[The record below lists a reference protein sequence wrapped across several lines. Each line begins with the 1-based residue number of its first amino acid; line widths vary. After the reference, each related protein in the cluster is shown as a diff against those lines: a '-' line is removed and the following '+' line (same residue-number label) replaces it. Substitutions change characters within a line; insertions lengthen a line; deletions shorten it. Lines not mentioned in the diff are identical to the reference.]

1 MPAAATALNSW
12 VSSVTVALV
21 AYHRIRSGE
30 MNMGNSA
37 DNTDVVILAAARTPQ
52 GRINGQLAG
61 FTAVELG
68 AHAIKA
74 ALSASGV
81 DAGQV
86 EAVIMGQVLQA
97 GAGQNPARQSSIG
110 AGIGW
115 NVPAVTVN
123 KVCLSGL
130 TAVIDAARMIRG
142 GEASVVVAGGQE
154 SMSRAPHLL
163 PGSRQGWTYGSIQAL
178 DAAAHD
184 GLTDAFDGQSMGL
197 STETRNL
204 ALGID
209 RTSQDTVAA
218 QSHQRAALAAKNGTF
233 DDEIVPISIKQR
245 KGDPLVVSTD
255 EGVRPN
261 ASVESMAGLRAAFV
275 TDGTITAG
283 NSSPLS
289 DGAAAL
295 VLSSR
300 AFAEEHGLEYLAV
313 VGKPGQVAGP
323 DNSLHS
329 QPSNAIQNA
338 LQRAGWTTADL
349 DFIEI
354 NEAFGSVAV
363 QSLKDLDYP
372 LEQCNIHG
380 GAIALGHPIGA
391 SGARLAGH
399 AAHELKRRGKGKAAV
414 SLCGGGGQGE
424 ALLLYRD

>member
-1 MPAAATALNSW
+1 MSNP
-12 VSSVTVALV
+12 
-21 AYHRIRSGE
+21 
-30 MNMGNSA
+30 A
-37 DNTDVVILAAARTPQ
+37 DNNDVVILAAARTPQ
-52 GRINGQLAG
+52 GRLNGQLAS

-68 AHAIKA
+68 THAIRA
-74 ALSASGV
+74 ALAASGV
-81 DAGQV
+81 RADQV
-86 EAVIMGQVLQA
+86 DSVIIGQVLQA
-97 GAGQNPARQSSIG
+97 GAGQNPARQSAIG

-115 NVPAVTVN
+115 NVPTVTIN

-130 TAVIDAARMIRG
+130 TAVIDAARMIRSG
-142 GEASVVVAGGQE
+142 DATVVVAGGQE
-154 SMSRAPHLL
+154 SMTRAPHVL
-163 PGSRQGWTYGSIQAL
+163 PGSRQGWAYGTVQAL
-178 DAAAHD
+178 DVAAHD

-197 STETRNL
+197 STESKNL
-204 ALGID
+204 TLGID
-209 RTSQDTVAA
+209 RASQDEVAA
-218 QSHQRAALAAKNGTF
+218 QSHQRAARAAKDGVF
-233 DDEIVPISIKQR
+233 DGEIAAMSVKQR
-245 KGDPLVVSTD
+245 KGDPIAVTSD
-255 EGVRPN
+255 EGIRPDTT
-261 ASVESMAGLRAAFV
+261 VESLAGLRAAFV

-300 AFAEEHGLEYLAV
+300 KFAEDNGLEYLAV

-329 QPSNAIQNA
+329 QPSNAIKNA
-338 LQRAGWTTADL
+338 LDKAGWSAADL

-363 QSLKDLDYP
+363 QSLKDLNYP

-391 SGARLAGH
+391 SGARLALH
-399 AAHELKRRGKGKAAV
+399 AAHELKRRGTGKAAV

>member
-1 MPAAATALNSW
+1 
-12 VSSVTVALV
+12 
-21 AYHRIRSGE
+21 
-30 MNMGNSA
+30 MGNSR
-37 DNTDVVILAAARTPQ
+37 DNTDVVILAAVRTPQ
-52 GRINGQLAG
+52 GRINGQLAS

-68 AHAIKA
+68 SRAIKG
-74 ALSASGV
+74 ALDASGV
-81 DAGQV
+81 DAGDVQ
-86 EAVIMGQVLQA
+86 AVIMGQVLQA

-115 NVPAVTVN
+115 DVPAMTIN

-142 GEASVVVAGGQE
+142 GEAEVVVAGGQE
-154 SMSRAPHLL
+154 SMTRAPHLL

-178 DAAAHD
+178 DVAAHD

-197 STETRNL
+197 STEARNL

-209 RTSQDTVAA
+209 RTSQDNVAA

-233 DDEIVPISIKQR
+233 DDEIVPVSVKQR
-245 KGDPLVVSTD
+245 KGDPIVVSTD

-261 ASVESMAGLRAAFV
+261 TSVDSLAGLRAAFV

-295 VLSSR
+295 VLASR
-300 AFAEEHGLEYLAV
+300 GYAEEHGLEYLAV
-313 VGKPGQVAGP
+313 LGKPGQVAGP

-329 QPSNAIQNA
+329 QPSNAIKNA
-338 LQRAGWTTADL
+338 LGRAGWTVADL

-372 LEQCNIHG
+372 LEKCNIHG

-391 SGARLAGH
+391 SGARLAVH
-399 AAHELKRRGKGKAAV
+399 AAHELKRRGTGKAAV

>member
-1 MPAAATALNSW
+1 
-12 VSSVTVALV
+12 
-21 AYHRIRSGE
+21 
-30 MNMGNSA
+30 MGNST

-52 GRINGQLAG
+52 GRLNGQLAS

-74 ALSASGV
+74 ALAASGV
-81 DAGQV
+81 DAGKV
-86 EAVIMGQVLQA
+86 DAVIMGQVLQA
-97 GAGQNPARQSSIG
+97 GAGQNPARQSAIG

-115 NVPAVTVN
+115 NVPTVTIN

-130 TAVIDAARMIRG
+130 TAVIDAARLIRSG
-142 GEASVVVAGGQE
+142 DATVVVAGGQE
-154 SMSRAPHLL
+154 SMTRAPHLL

-178 DAAAHD
+178 DVAAHD

-197 STETRNL
+197 SSETKNL

-209 RTSQDTVAA
+209 RPSQDNVAA
-218 QSHQRAALAAKNGTF
+218 QSHQRAALAAKNGVF
-233 DDEIVPISIKQR
+233 DDEIAPISVKQR
-245 KGDPLVVSTD
+245 KGDPIVLATD

-261 ASVESMAGLRAAFV
+261 TSIDTLAGLRAAFV

-289 DGAAAL
+289 DGASAL
-295 VLSSR
+295 VLATR
-300 AFAEEHGLEYLAV
+300 QFAEDNGLEYLAV

-329 QPSNAIQNA
+329 QPSNAIMSA
-338 LQRAGWTTADL
+338 LERAGWSTKDL

-391 SGARLAGH
+391 SGARLALH
-399 AAHELKRRGKGKAAV
+399 AAHELKRRGSGKAAV

-424 ALLLYRD
+424 ALLLYRG

>member
-1 MPAAATALNSW
+1 
-12 VSSVTVALV
+12 
-21 AYHRIRSGE
+21 
-30 MNMGNSA
+30 MGNST

-52 GRINGQLAG
+52 GRLNGQLAS

-74 ALSASGV
+74 ALDASGV
-81 DAGQV
+81 DASQV

-97 GAGQNPARQSSIG
+97 GAGQNPARQSAIG

-115 NVPAVTVN
+115 DVPTVTIN

-130 TAVIDAARMIRG
+130 TAVIDAARMIRSG
-142 GEASVVVAGGQE
+142 DATVVVAGGQE
-154 SMSRAPHLL
+154 SMTRAPHLL
-163 PGSRQGWTYGSIQAL
+163 PGSRQGWTYGAIQAL
-178 DAAAHD
+178 DVAAHD

-204 ALGID
+204 TLGID
-209 RTSQDTVAA
+209 RASQDNVAA
-218 QSHQRAALAAKNGTF
+218 QSHQRAALAAKNGVF
-233 DDEIVPISIKQR
+233 DDEIAPISVKQR
-245 KGDPLVVSTD
+245 KGDPLVVDTD

-261 ASVESMAGLRAAFV
+261 TSAETLAGLRAAFV

-295 VLSSR
+295 VLTSR

-329 QPSNAIQNA
+329 QPSNAILAA
-338 LQRAGWTTADL
+338 LARAGWTTSDL

-372 LEQCNIHG
+372 LEKCNIHG

-391 SGARLAGH
+391 SGARLAAH
-399 AAHELKRRGKGKAAV
+399 AAHELKRRGTGKAAV

>member
-1 MPAAATALNSW
+1 
-12 VSSVTVALV
+12 
-21 AYHRIRSGE
+21 
-30 MNMGNSA
+30 MGNST

-52 GRINGQLAG
+52 GRLSGQLAS

-68 AHAIKA
+68 AHAIRA
-74 ALSASGV
+74 AIAASGV
-81 DAGQV
+81 DAGRV
-86 EAVIMGQVLQA
+86 DSVIMGQVLQA
-97 GAGQNPARQSSIG
+97 GAGQNPARQSAIA

-115 NVPAVTVN
+115 NVPTVTIN

-130 TAVIDAARMIRG
+130 TAVIDAARLIRSG
-142 GEASVVVAGGQE
+142 DATVVVAGGQE
-154 SMSRAPHLL
+154 SMTRAPHLL
-163 PGSRQGWTYGSIQAL
+163 PGSRQGWTYGAIQAL
-178 DAAAHD
+178 DVAAHD

-204 ALGID
+204 TLGID
-209 RTSQDTVAA
+209 RTSQDNVAA
-218 QSHQRAALAAKNGTF
+218 QSHQRAALAAKNGVF
-233 DDEIVPISIKQR
+233 DDEIAPISVKQR
-245 KGDPLVVSTD
+245 KGDPIVVTTD

-261 ASVESMAGLRAAFV
+261 TSIETLAGLKAAFV

-289 DGAAAL
+289 DGASAL
-295 VLSSR
+295 VLTSR
-300 AFAEEHGLEYLAV
+300 AFAEENGLDYLAV

-329 QPSNAIQNA
+329 QPSHAIRSA
-338 LQRAGWTTADL
+338 LDRAGWSTADL

-372 LEQCNIHG
+372 LEKCNLHG

-391 SGARLAGH
+391 SGARLALH
-399 AAHELKRRGKGKAAV
+399 AAHELKRRGSGKAAV